1 MSFRKL
7 TTSVSKGMSIHLTK
21 TNIFYSNLMKSNPIN
36 SIYVALL
43 GPIIYC
49 VCIDLHVLKT
59 SLDINAE
66 ANV

>member
-1 MSFRKL
+1 
-7 TTSVSKGMSIHLTK
+7 MSIHLIK
-21 TNIFYSNLMKSNPIN
+21 ANMFYSNLMKSNPIN
-36 SIYVALL
+36 SIYVALF

-59 SLDINAE
+59 SLNINAE